1 MCEYR
6 LSVSIHPHRRNRP
19 CPPVTLRHNL
29 LYDLIASIQ
38 KVLSEVV
45 EDHRNHLAENE
56 LPLLEMDLIA
66 FQQLAHYQECVAAIE
81 SVNQIIQNNLFL
93 YICTRSEKHT
103 YIIK

>member
-1 MCEYR
+1 M
-6 LSVSIHPHRRNRP
+6 
-19 CPPVTLRHNL
+19 
-29 LYDLIASIQ
+29 YDLIASIQ
-38 KVLSEVV
+38 KVLFEVV